1 MTSPI
6 VALKDAI
13 RLRLI
18 ADPVVL
24 GLLHEPKVFADPPKH
39 AAFPHVAF
47 ISAQARE
54 NGTATDEGHSID
66 LTLGIWSR
74 HKGSAEGLTI
84 STAIAATLASM
95 PAALASMPATLAGHH
110 LVNLS
115 VRSVEPVL
123 SRDGETWRSLM
134 RIRAVTEVL

>member
-95 PAALASMPATLAGHH
+95 SAALAGHH